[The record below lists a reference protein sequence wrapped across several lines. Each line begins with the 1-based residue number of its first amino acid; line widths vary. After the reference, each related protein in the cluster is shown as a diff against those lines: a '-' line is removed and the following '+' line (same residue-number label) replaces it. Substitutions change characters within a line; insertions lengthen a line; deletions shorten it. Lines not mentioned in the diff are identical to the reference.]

1 MKKMRLL
8 ASVLIVLVVL
18 TACAP
23 AGETVLTVGGQEYT
37 QTELEALGTLTVD
50 YTNNDGE
57 VTTYSGVPVSAL
69 LDDAGV
75 ADSGANVTFTA
86 ADNYEAEA
94 TVEEVM
100 TCTDCIVAF
109 DDGSLRVVMPD
120 FSSKLQVKDLVSI
133 TIQ

>member
-75 ADSGANVTFTA
+75 ADSGSNVTFTA

>member
-94 TVEEVM
+94 TVDEVM
-100 TCTDCIVAF
+100 ACTDCIVAF

>member
-50 YTNNDGE
+50 YTNKDGE

-94 TVEEVM
+94 TVDEVM
-100 TCTDCIVAF
+100 ACTDCIVAF